1 MPNIGRGFPEDWRH
15 SNIQLLRDL
24 FTTLRYMA
32 GYTVLVYNH
41 CQGTAMQ
48 STGAL
53 TDQRNSI
60 QHRLLS
66 LPPHPYEQCSEG
78 ICRLYESTR
87 LTAEV
92 YSLLC
97 VYPYP
102 RGHAPFGELASLLR
116 KELSGLDLGNVSYEE
131 SKLLLWILVMGAIV
145 TVGALERLWFIS
157 TLRHVSGR
165 LELESWQEMKS
176 ILTTFLWLDMTNDI
190 DGSDVWD
197 EVSPSRYKHGGSVG
211 TGSPCSPYP
220 SLGLSLNMTIRTRS
234 TSAADFEEKPTP
246 DRPFSRPS

>member
-1 MPNIGRGFPEDWRH
+1 MPNIGRGFPEEWKH
-15 SNIQLLRDL
+15 SSIQLLQDL

-48 STGAL
+48 STGVL

-66 LPPHPYEQCSEG
+66 LPPRPYDQCSER
-78 ICRLYESTR
+78 IHRLYEGTR
-87 LTAEV
+87 LAAEA

-102 RGHAPFGELASLLR
+102 RGHAPFAELASLLR
-116 KELSGLDLGNVSYEE
+116 KELSRLDLGNVSYEE
-131 SKLLLWILVMGAIV
+131 SRLLLWILVMGAIV
-145 TVGALERLWFIS
+145 TVGTLERLWFIS
-157 TLRHVSGR
+157 TLGHVSGS

-176 ILTTFLWLDMTNDI
+176 ILATFLWLDMTNDV
-190 DGSDVWD
+190 DGRDVWD
-197 EVSPSRYKHGGSVG
+197 EVGLSCSKYSGSVR
-211 TGSPCSPYP
+211 SSSLCP
-220 SLGLSLNMTIRTRS
+220 SLGLSLDMTIRTRS
-234 TSAADFEEKPTP
+234 TSSADLEEKPTL